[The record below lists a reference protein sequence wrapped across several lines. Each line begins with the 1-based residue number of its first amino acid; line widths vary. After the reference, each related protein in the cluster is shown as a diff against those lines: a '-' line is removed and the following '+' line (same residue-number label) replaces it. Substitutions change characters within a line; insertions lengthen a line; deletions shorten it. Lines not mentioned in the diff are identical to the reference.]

1 MKIVQVIPSLAKGGA
16 ERLVVDLSNS
26 LSNIDGIELVLL
38 TFSEKND
45 FVFLT
50 ENIKIKTIPAKVIP
64 SIKGAW
70 FKETQE
76 LNDFINQFKPDV
88 IHLHL
93 FESLIVFSEVL
104 YENAKYFVHFHD
116 NMVQFNKLTW
126 TTIFNKKSWTNRYEF
141 LSIKLKYK
149 NRKITAISI
158 SSNNF
163 VFVKE
168 VVPKTWRTYLS
179 PNAVDLSRFS
189 KSINIGGNQLVT
201 IGSLNTNKNQ
211 QFLIHT
217 IKRLISEGIEI
228 NLTIIG
234 DGPLSDELKL
244 EVNQLNL
251 QNYIQFTGSINFPEH
266 ILSKSSIY
274 VHSAISE
281 AFGLVFIE
289 AMACGLPIVALDAK
303 GNRDLIKNQSNGFLI
318 LEHNIVEFSECIKEI
333 LNDRKLAQLFSDNNV
348 NKSKDYSIE
357 KYCDNLLRLYQI

>member
-64 SIKGAW
+64 SLKGAW

-76 LNDFINQFKPDV
+76 LNDFINQFKPNV

-93 FESLIVFSEVL
+93 FESLIVFSEIS
-104 YENAKYFVHFHD
+104 YENAKYIVHFHD

-126 TTIFNKKSWTNRYEF
+126 GTIFNKKSWTNRYEF
-141 LSIKLKYK
+141 ISIKRKYK
-149 NRKITAISI
+149 TRKITAISI
-158 SSNNF
+158 SSSNF
-163 VFVKE
+163 EFVKE

-189 KSINIGGNQLVT
+189 KSINIGGNHLVT

-217 IKRLISEGIEI
+217 IKRLIFEGVEI

-244 EVNQLNL
+244 EVQQLNL
-251 QNYIQFTGSINFPEH
+251 QDYIQFTGAIDFPEH

-274 VHSAISE
+274 VHSSVSE

-289 AMACGLPIVALDAK
+289 AMASGLPIIATDAM

-318 LEHNIVEFSECIKEI
+318 LEHNIVEFSDCIKEI
-333 LNDRKLAQLFSDNNV
+333 LNDRKLAQLFSDNNIK
-348 NKSKDYSIE
+348 KSKDYSIE
-357 KYCDNLLRLYQI
+357 NYCDNLLRLYQI

>member
-1 MKIVQVIPSLAKGGA
+1 MKIVQVVPSLAKGGA

-64 SIKGAW
+64 SLKGAW
-70 FKETQE
+70 CKETQE

-93 FESLIVFSEVL
+93 FESLIVFSQIS

-126 TTIFNKKSWTNRYEF
+126 GTIFNKKSWTNRYEF
-141 LSIKLKYK
+141 LSIKRKYK
-149 NRKITAISI
+149 NRNITAISI
-158 SSNNF
+158 SSNNYE
-163 VFVKE
+163 FVKE
-168 VVPKTWRTYLS
+168 VVPNSWSTYLS

-189 KSINIGGNQLVT
+189 KSMNIGGNHLVT

-244 EVNQLNL
+244 EVNLLNL
-251 QNYIQFTGSINFPEH
+251 QNYIQFTGSIDFPEH

-318 LEHNIVEFSECIKEI
+318 LEQDVIEFSESVKEIIDNKKLAYYFSENNIKE
-333 LNDRKLAQLFSDNNV
+333 
-348 NKSKDYSIE
+348 SKNYGIE
-357 KYCDNLLRLYQI
+357 NYTNNLLRLYQI